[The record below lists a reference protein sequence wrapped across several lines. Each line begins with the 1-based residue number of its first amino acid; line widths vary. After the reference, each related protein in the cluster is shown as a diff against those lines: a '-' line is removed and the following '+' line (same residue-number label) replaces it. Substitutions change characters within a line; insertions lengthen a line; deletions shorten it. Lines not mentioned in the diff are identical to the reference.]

1 MLVVGLSPSLASERA
16 ASPLSEEVEALR
28 ADNFKKTARV
38 SELEEQVNMVAQ
50 AVSKRAKVFSSC
62 RESWAASSLS

>member
-1 MLVVGLSPSLASERA
+1 MATCLVVIGRSPSLASERA

-50 AVSKRAKVFSSC
+50 AVSNTRPFS
-62 RESWAASSLS
+62 SWAASSLS